1 VNSWK
6 LILAT
11 VVIFGAGVVVGGML
25 IFYTH
30 PRGKSTHHGS
40 TSGAA
45 GTNRPPADLTKVRQ
59 PELLSQQFVQQLD
72 DALQLTPAQLV
83 AIQKIITDGQEQ
95 NHGIWTNC
103 AAQSRQVM
111 QTVRQEIREQLNA
124 DQIKLFEKLLKQNR
138 PAPKHPAAAGTNSPA
153 APKPVVST
161 NTAAT

>member
-45 GTNRPPADLTKVRQ
+45 GTNRPPA
-59 PELLSQQFVQQLD
+59 
-72 DALQLTPAQLV
+72 ALKLTPAQLV